1 MSSNTSSSFQLLD
14 PRVQKWIWNQ
24 GWNSLKDIQENSIP
38 IVLKRDSD
46 VIISAATAGGKTE
59 AAFLPILTNLLKH
72 GKCDG
77 FQVLYISPLKAL
89 INDQYRRLIEMTEE
103 MGIEVIPWHGD
114 VDASRKQRALKN
126 PNGIVIITPE
136 SLESFL
142 INRKQYLS
150 RAFSSLSYVVIDE
163 LHSFIG
169 TERGKQL
176 QSLLSRI
183 ENIANKPIPRVA
195 MSATF
200 SDYAIV
206 EKFLRHDRVIPC
218 KVPAQGESNHEI
230 KILVKEYIA
239 SKEYQP
245 EEDITKELYSKLRGS
260 NNLIFANSRQDVEQY
275 AVFLSDLCEV
285 HFVPNEFRVHHGN
298 LSKTER
304 ESVESELQKGEFP
317 ISTVCTSTLELGVDI
332 GKVKSIAQI
341 GTAFSVAGL
350 RQRLGRSGRRGEPS
364 ILRVFSIENSP
375 IPLLNDLRSSLVQN
389 IAIIELLKEKRYESP
404 SLTSY
409 HFSTLI
415 QQILSLLAQYGAF
428 QPKEG
433 WVYLCQNG
441 AFRNVS
447 VELFLELLRSLGANK
462 IIDQTHSGQIVI
474 GLEGER
480 IVRKIDFYTA
490 FPTPIDYILINKA
503 NSKRLGTIQY
513 LPKID
518 DVLIFA
524 GKRWR
529 VESINEDLTKKDN
542 NIYVSQIKHGGSISF
557 SGDGFD
563 IDRLITDKMYHIY
576 SSTEEVAYLDTNAKS
591 ELNIGR
597 TFFKGN
603 IQKDK
608 LLIYGAESVL
618 FTWAGTKVNR
628 TISLIIRHNTGINCP
643 YNHLAIHEITV
654 NDIKN
659 AVDNGK
665 PNILTLAA
673 LEARIHK
680 EKQKYDY
687 LLSDKLLDLEYANT
701 YLDIDE
707 AWNILIKTINATN

>member
-1 MSSNTSSSFQLLD
+1 MSSTSSSFQFLD

-24 GWNSLKDIQENSIP
+24 NWSSLKDIQENSIP

-46 VIISAATAGGKTE
+46 VIISASTAGGKTE
-59 AAFLPILTNLLKH
+59 AAFLPILTNLLKQ
-72 GKCDG
+72 GKSDG

-89 INDQYRRLIEMTEE
+89 INDQYRRLCEMTNE
-103 MGIEVIPWHGD
+103 MGIDVIPWHGD
-114 VDASRKQRALKN
+114 VDTSRKQKSLKN
-126 PNGIVIITPE
+126 PSGIVIITPE
-136 SLESFL
+136 SLESFF
-142 INRKQYLS
+142 INRKQHLA

-183 ENIANKPIPRVA
+183 EHITNKPIPRVA

-200 SDYAIV
+200 SDYDMV
-206 EKFLRHDRVIPC
+206 EKFLRPDETMSCKIP
-218 KVPAQGESNHEI
+218 PQGESNHEI
-230 KILVKEYIA
+230 KILVKEYVT

-245 EEDITKELYSKLRGS
+245 EEDIAKELYAKLRGS

-275 AVFLSDLCEV
+275 AVFLSDLCETNL
-285 HFVPNEFRVHHGN
+285 VPNEFRVHHGN

-304 ESVESELQKGEFP
+304 EGVESELQRGEFP
-317 ISTVCTSTLELGVDI
+317 VSAVCTATLELGVDI

-364 ILRVFSIENSP
+364 ILRVFSIENS
-375 IPLLNDLRSSLVQN
+375 IPLLKDMRSSLVQN

-415 QQILSLLAQYGAF
+415 QQILSLLSQFGAF

-447 VELFLELLRSLGANK
+447 AELFLELLKSLGTNK
-462 IIDQTHSGQIVI
+462 VVDQTHNGQIVI

-490 FPTPIDYILINKA
+490 FPTPIDYTLINKT
-503 NSKRLGTIQY
+503 NSKRLGTIQF

-524 GKRWR
+524 GRRWS
-529 VESINEDLTKKDN
+529 VDSINEDLTKKDN
-542 NIYVSQIKHGGSISF
+542 NIYVSQIKHGGAISF

-563 IDRLITDKMYHIY
+563 IDRLITEKMYQIY
-576 SSTEEVAYLDTNAKS
+576 LSADDVSYLDANAKN
-591 ELNIGR
+591 ELNTGR
-597 TFFKGN
+597 TFFKDN
-603 IQKDK
+603 FKIDRFAS
-608 LLIYGAESVL
+608 YGAESVFL
-618 FTWAGTKVNR
+618 TFAGTKINR
-628 TISLIIRHNTGINCP
+628 TISLILNYDTGVSYQ
-643 YNHLAIHEITV
+643 YNHLVVQKVTA
-654 NDIKN
+654 NDVKN
-659 AVDNGK
+659 AVNKGK
-665 PNILTLAA
+665 PELLALAA
-673 LEARIHK
+673 LEQRVHK

-687 LLSDKLLDLEYANT
+687 LLSDKLLDIEYANT
-701 YLDIDE
+701 YLDIE
-707 AWNILIKTINATN
+707 GAWNVLITTLNTAN

>member
-1 MSSNTSSSFQLLD
+1 MSNTSSSFHLLD
-14 PRVQKWIWNQ
+14 SRVQKWIWNQ
-24 GWNSLKDIQENSIP
+24 DWSSLKDIQENSIP
-38 IVLKRDSD
+38 IVLKMDSD
-46 VIISAATAGGKTE
+46 VIISASTAGGKTE
-59 AAFLPILTNLLKH
+59 AAFLPILTNLLKQ
-72 GKCDG
+72 GKSDG

-89 INDQYRRLIEMTEE
+89 INDQYRRLSEITEE
-103 MGIEVIPWHGD
+103 MDIDVIPWHGD
-114 VDASRKQRALKN
+114 IDASRKQKTLKN
-126 PNGIVIITPE
+126 PRGIVVITPE
-136 SLESFL
+136 SLESFF
-142 INRKQYLS
+142 INRKQHLS

-183 ENIANKPIPRVA
+183 EHITNKPIPRIA

-200 SDYAIV
+200 SDYCVAK
-206 EKFLRHDRVIPC
+206 KFLRLNETIPC
-218 KVPAQGESNHEI
+218 KIPSQGESNHEV
-230 KILVKEYIA
+230 KILVKEYVT

-245 EEDITKELYSKLRGS
+245 EEDIAKDLYTKLRGS

-275 AVFLSDLCEV
+275 AIFLSDLCEAN
-285 HFVPNEFRVHHGN
+285 FVPNEFRVHHGN
-298 LSKTER
+298 LSKAER
-304 ESVESELQKGEFP
+304 ESVENDLQKGKFP
-317 ISTVCTSTLELGVDI
+317 VSAVCTATLELGIDI

-364 ILRVFSIENSP
+364 ILRVFSIENS
-375 IPLLNDLRSSLVQN
+375 IPLLKDLRSSLVQN

-415 QQILSLLAQYGAF
+415 QQILSLLAQYGSF

-441 AFRNVS
+441 AFSNVS

-462 IIDQTHSGQIVI
+462 IVDQTHSGQVVI

-490 FPTPIDYILINKA
+490 FPTLIDYTLINKA

-518 DVLIFA
+518 DVLIFS
-524 GKRWR
+524 GRRWSID
-529 VESINEDLTKKDN
+529 SINEDLTKRDN

-557 SGDGFD
+557 SGDSFD
-563 IDRLITDKMYHIY
+563 IDRLITDKMFHIY
-576 SSTEEVAYLDTNAKS
+576 SSIEDVAYLDANAKN
-591 ELNIGR
+591 ELNTGR
-597 TFFKGN
+597 NFFKGN
-603 IQKDK
+603 FQKDK
-608 LLIYGAESVL
+608 FITYGAECVF
-618 FTWAGTKVNR
+618 FTWAGTKINR
-628 TISLIIRHNTGINCP
+628 TISLILLNNIEITCQ
-643 YNHLAIHEITV
+643 YNHLAVHKITV
-654 NDIKN
+654 SDIKN
-659 AVDNGK
+659 ALNKGK
-665 PNILTLAA
+665 PDVLVLAA
-673 LEARIHK
+673 LEQRIHK

-687 LLSDKLLDLEYANT
+687 LLSDKLLDLEYANI
-701 YLDIDE
+701 YLNIE
-707 AWNILIKTINATN
+707 GAWEILTKTFNSL

>member
-1 MSSNTSSSFQLLD
+1 MSSTSTSFKLLD

-24 GWNSLKDIQENSIP
+24 DWSSLKDIQENSIP

-46 VIISAATAGGKTE
+46 VIISASTAGGKTE
-59 AAFLPILTNLLKH
+59 AAFLPILTNLLKQ
-72 GKCDG
+72 GKSYG
-77 FQVLYISPLKAL
+77 FQVLYVSPLKAL
-89 INDQYRRLIEMTEE
+89 INDQYRRLCEMTDE
-103 MGIEVIPWHGD
+103 MNIDVIPWHGD
-114 VDASRKQRALKN
+114 VDASRKQKSLKN
-126 PNGIVIITPE
+126 PSGIVIITPE
-136 SLESFL
+136 SLESFF
-142 INRKQYLS
+142 INRKQHLS

-183 ENIANKPIPRVA
+183 EHITNKPIPRVA

-200 SDYAIV
+200 SDYDMV
-206 EKFLRHDRVIPC
+206 EKFLRPDKAIPC
-218 KVPAQGESNHEI
+218 KIPPQGESNHEI
-230 KILVKEYIA
+230 KILVKEYIT

-245 EEDITKELYSKLRGS
+245 EEDIANELYNKLRGS
-260 NNLIFANSRQDVEQY
+260 NNLIFSNSRQDVEKY
-275 AVFLSDLCEV
+275 AVFLSDLCENKL
-285 HFVPNEFRVHHGN
+285 VPNEFRVHHGN

-304 ESVESELQKGEFP
+304 EGVESELQKGEFP
-317 ISTVCTSTLELGVDI
+317 VSAVCTATLELGVDI

-364 ILRVFSIENSP
+364 ILRVFSIENS

-415 QQILSLLAQYGAF
+415 QQILSLLAQFGAF

-447 VELFLELLRSLGANK
+447 VELFLELLRSLGTNK
-462 IIDQTHSGQIVI
+462 IVGQTHSRQIVI
-474 GLEGER
+474 GVEGER
-480 IVRKIDFYTA
+480 IVRKIDFYTV
-490 FPTPIDYILINKA
+490 FPTPIDYTLINKA

-513 LPKID
+513 LPKKD

-524 GKRWR
+524 GRRWSID
-529 VESINEDLTKKDN
+529 SINEDLTKKNN
-542 NIYVSQIKHGGSISF
+542 NIYVSQIKHGGAISF

-563 IDRLITDKMYHIY
+563 IDRLITEKMHQIY
-576 SSTEEVAYLDTNAKS
+576 LSADNISYLDAYAKN
-591 ELNIGR
+591 ELNTGR
-597 TFFKGN
+597 NFFKDN
-603 IQKDK
+603 FQSDK
-608 LLIYGAESVL
+608 FASYGAESVFL
-618 FTWAGTKVNR
+618 TFAGTKINR
-628 TISLIIRHNTGINCP
+628 TISLILNCNTGVSHQ
-643 YNHLAIHEITV
+643 YNHLVVHKVTV
-654 NDIKN
+654 NDVRN
-659 AVDNGK
+659 AVDKEK
-665 PNILTLAA
+665 PDLLTLAT
-673 LEARIHK
+673 LEQRVHK

-701 YLDIDE
+701 YLDIDG
-707 AWNILIKTINATN
+707 AWDILIKVLEINN

>member
-1 MSSNTSSSFQLLD
+1 MSSYTSSSFQLLD

-24 GWNSLKDIQENSIP
+24 GWGSLKDIQENSIP

-77 FQVLYISPLKAL
+77 FQVLYISTLKAL
-89 INDQYRRLIEMTEE
+89 INDQYRRISDMTEK
-103 MGIEVIPWHGD
+103 MGIDVIPWHGD
-114 VDASRKQRALKN
+114 VDASRKQRSLKN
-126 PNGIVIITPE
+126 PSGIVIITPE

-150 RAFSSLSYVVIDE
+150 RAFSSLYYVVIDE
-163 LHSFIG
+163 LHSLIG

-206 EKFLRHDRVIPC
+206 EKFLRPDGTMPC
-218 KVPAQGESNHEI
+218 KIPTQGDSNHEI
-230 KILVKEYIA
+230 KILVKEYIT
-239 SKEYQP
+239 SKEYLPQ
-245 EEDITKELYSKLRGS
+245 EDIAKELYSKLRGS

-275 AVFLSDLCEV
+275 AVFLSDLCEAN
-285 HFVPNEFRVHHGN
+285 FVPNEFRVHHGN
-298 LSKTER
+298 LSKIER
-304 ESVESELQKGEFP
+304 EGVEDELQKGEFP
-317 ISTVCTSTLELGVDI
+317 VTAVCTATLELGVDI

-364 ILRVFSIENSP
+364 ILRVFSIESS
-375 IPLLNDLRSSLVQN
+375 IPLLKDLRSSLVQN
-389 IAIIELLKEKRYESP
+389 IAIIELLKEKCYETP

-433 WVYLCQNG
+433 WVYLCQKG

-447 VELFLELLRSLGANK
+447 VELFLELLRSLGSNNTVNQ
-462 IIDQTHSGQIVI
+462 IHSGQIVI

-480 IVRKIDFYTA
+480 IVRNIDFYTA
-490 FPTPIDYILINKA
+490 FMTSVDYTLINKA
-503 NSKRLGTIQY
+503 NSKLLGTIQY

-524 GKRWR
+524 GRRWS
-529 VESINEDLTKKDN
+529 VDSINNDLTKKDN
-542 NIYVSQIKHGGSISF
+542 NIYVSQIKHGGAISF

-576 SSTEEVAYLDTNAKS
+576 SSDEEVAYLDVNAKS

-597 TFFKGN
+597 IFFKGN
-603 IQKDK
+603 FLRYKFIS
-608 LLIYGAESVL
+608 YGSESVF
-618 FTWAGTKVNR
+618 FTWAGTKINR
-628 TISLIIRHNTGINCP
+628 TISLILNHSSGYSCL
-643 YNHLAIHEITV
+643 YNHLALHKVTA

-659 AVDNGK
+659 VVEKGK
-665 PNILTLAA
+665 PAPLALAA
-673 LEARIHK
+673 LEQRFNK

-707 AWNILIKTINATN
+707 AWNILIKTINTTN